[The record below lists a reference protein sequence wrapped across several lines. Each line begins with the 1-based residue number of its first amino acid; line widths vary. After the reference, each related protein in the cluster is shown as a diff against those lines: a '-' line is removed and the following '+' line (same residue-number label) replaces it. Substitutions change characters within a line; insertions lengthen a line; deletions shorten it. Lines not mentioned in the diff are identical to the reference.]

1 MPSMYVGYIQYGA
14 PVSVGATPVDPDYWL
29 QRPIRGDF
37 ETMVGRESVP
47 CDALHGVLLSPLREY
62 SMRVAPASARLNLAL
77 KTGALTHQLVAL
89 LGDTPEAALD
99 FAPGLKLAEGH
110 GKSLAR
116 FTRLAVCEFDRV
128 DSVLSNAITVSAFEQ
143 FVMIGLLLS
152 QPHNFS
158 EALRRLDR
166 PILPRDVKRAI
177 DDMEVNLDTA
187 IGLPEIVAA
196 SGVPGRTLFKHFRD
210 FRGIS
215 PMRYLR
221 EARFKKVREA
231 LRRAEPH
238 ENVIGIA
245 LSWGFGHMGRFA
257 SEYRQRFGENP
268 SETLRSRTRRS
279 S

>member
-1 MPSMYVGYIQYGA
+1 
-14 PVSVGATPVDPDYWL
+14 
-29 QRPIRGDF
+29 
-37 ETMVGRESVP
+37 
-47 CDALHGVLLSPLREY
+47 
-62 SMRVAPASARLNLAL
+62 MRVAPASARLNLAP
-77 KTGALTHQLVAL
+77 KTGALTRQLAAL

-128 DSVLSNAITVSAFEQ
+128 DSVLSNAITISAFEQ
-143 FVMIGLLLS
+143 FVMTGLLLS

-166 PILPRDVKRAI
+166 PILPREVKRAI
-177 DDMEVNLDTA
+177 DYMEVNLDTA

-238 ENVIGIA
+238 ENFIGIA
-245 LSWGFGHMGRFA
+245 LSRGFGHMGRFA
-257 SEYRQRFGENP
+257 SEYRQRFGENL
-268 SETLRSRTRRS
+268 SETLRSRTRRGS
-279 S
+279 